1 MPEISVI
8 IITLNEE
15 KNIERCIQSVVEIA
29 DEIVV
34 VDSFSTDKTEEICD
48 RFDVRFIKHAFEGYI
63 EQKNWALDQA
73 ACQYILSLDADEALS
88 DKLRD
93 SILQIK
99 DNMDH
104 DGYQFNRMT
113 NYCGRWIK
121 HSGWYPDKKLR
132 LVDKRLARWTGINP
146 HDKLE
151 MKPGSHIQH
160 LKGDLLHYSYYS
172 ISQHA
177 AQANHFSDITAR
189 MLKTKGKKS
198 TIFNILCNPFLKFVR
213 DYFINL
219 GFLDGYY
226 GYVIC
231 RISAHATFLK
241 YAKLRQIRR
250 NK

>member
-15 KNIERCIQSVVEIA
+15 KNIERCIRSVVEIA

-34 VDSFSTDKTEEICD
+34 VDSFSTDKTEEICG

-63 EQKNWALDQA
+63 EQKNRALDQA
-73 ACQYILSLDADEALS
+73 TYPYVLSLDADEALS

-151 MKPGSHIQH
+151 MKPGSRIQH

-177 AQANHFSDITAR
+177 AQANNFSDITAR
-189 MLKTKGKKS
+189 MLKARGKKS

-213 DYFINL
+213 DYFINM

-241 YAKLRQIRR
+241 YAKLRQLRR

>member
-1 MPEISVI
+1 MMSEISVV

-15 KNIERCIQSVVEIA
+15 KNIERCIQSIVDIA

-34 VDSFSTDKTEEICD
+34 VDSFSTDKTEEICK
-48 RFDVRFIKHAFEGYI
+48 RYDVRFIKHAFAGYI
-63 EQKNWALDQA
+63 EQKNWALSQTS
-73 ACQYILSLDADEALS
+73 YVYVLSIDADEALS
-88 DKLRD
+88 DQLKL
-93 SILQIK
+93 SIQQIK
-99 DNMDH
+99 NDFQF

-113 NYCGRWIK
+113 NYCGKWIM
-121 HSGWYPDKKLR
+121 HSGWYPDRKLR
-132 LVDKRLARWTGINP
+132 LVNKRLVSWTGINP

-151 MKPGSHIQH
+151 MKPGSRIHH

-172 ISQHA
+172 ISQHV

-189 MLKTKGKKS
+189 MLHAKGKKS
-198 TIFNILCNPFLKFVR
+198 FIFNILFNPCLKFVR

-241 YAKLRQIRR
+241 YIKLKQLG
-250 NK
+250 KK